1 MAMRIKQ
8 EWRHYSPC
16 QPRIELRPETLTWR
30 AVRKAERRSGAA
42 GLGLDHGCGSLMMNI
57 LQFEYIN
64 TSNQHGPEPDAE
76 YDAGFYSGKH
86 GVEPPLKMMKC
97 GINITLPVLAG
108 LMNIFEGLF
117 IAFGSTASKIE
128 VLQIMKGS
136 QRSICLHYESMFSVH
151 YSMFH
156 PQ

>member
-1 MAMRIKQ
+1 M
-8 EWRHYSPC
+8 
-16 QPRIELRPETLTWR
+16 TWG
-30 AVRKAERRSGAA
+30 AVREAGRRSGAA
-42 GLGLDHGCGSLMMNI
+42 GLGPDHARGSLTLMMNI

-64 TSNQHGPEPDAE
+64 TTKRPGPDAE

-97 GINITLPVLAG
+97 GINITFPVLAG